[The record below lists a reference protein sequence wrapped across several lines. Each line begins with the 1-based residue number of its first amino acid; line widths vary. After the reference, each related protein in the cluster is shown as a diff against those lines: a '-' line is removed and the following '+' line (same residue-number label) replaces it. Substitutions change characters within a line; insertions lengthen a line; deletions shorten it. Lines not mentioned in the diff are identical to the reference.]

1 MSLFQF
7 VHKMA
12 PTDIAHSIPLRL
24 SFLFKIWFVES
35 YVDVL
40 CYATFY
46 SILSVYLTFVV
57 LNSLLLFSV
66 ELEWPKTNFHLCIYY
81 E

>member
-12 PTDIAHSIPLRL
+12 PADIELRL
-24 SFLFKIWFVES
+24 SFLFKICFVES
-35 YVDVL
+35 YADVL